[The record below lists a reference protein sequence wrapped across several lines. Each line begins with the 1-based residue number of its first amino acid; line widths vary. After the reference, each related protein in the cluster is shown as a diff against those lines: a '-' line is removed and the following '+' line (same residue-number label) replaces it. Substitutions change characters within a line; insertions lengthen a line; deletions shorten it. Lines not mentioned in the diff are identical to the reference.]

1 MFFYEYEY
9 ENGYNWKRV
18 YYNVPDAEEV
28 KDSLQRISTI
38 CREELKNMY
47 LDQSIPQ
54 SYLKYEL
61 DQIRRNKLA
70 VEIEI
75 LFESLEIGR
84 EKGYTEELY
93 IPPFSGTLTLF
104 LLRKKLGL
112 PAMNPLP
119 PHYRCDLDGYVKF
132 DEKQTGYGMNLP
144 DCKCPRC
151 GKMLK
156 KDGYDLLKYQN
167 PIYAELEIPLAPSVH
182 KIICS
187 AIAERFRRVK
197 PEKSIEYR
205 RILYTSFSKA
215 EIIGN
220 LRNIIGPVPN
230 EYEKQVLRK
239 TLKNIKENFIAWVE
253 PFSLKPGISGFAPSG
268 IVEISVSDFQMKPGI
283 SELLPAGIEEIRV
296 CDFQT
301 LVRLYCHMH
310 GNFGKP
316 KCVSN
321 LTNPLFFVTKEEL
334 ADKLLSYGVPKHE
347 VFRLGME
354 DTYIEAEWEQIYDTY
369 QIHPEMQKLCNNLVR
384 LVSTFEGIWSA
395 QLQYQEA
402 WYQIHYPK
410 EYEECSAPFREST

>member
-1 MFFYEYEY
+1 MVFYEYEY

-47 LDQSIPQ
+47 LDQSIPR

-187 AIAERFRRVK
+187 AIAERFRCVK

-220 LRNIIGPVPN
+220 LRKRIGPVPD
-230 EYEKQVLRK
+230 EYEEQILEK
-239 TLKNIKENFIAWVE
+239 TLKTMAEELTASFEKFPME
-253 PFSLKPGISGFAPSG
+253 PHISDLA
-268 IVEISVSDFQMKPGI
+268 
-283 SELLPAGIEEIRV
+283 PAGIEEMKI

-410 EYEECSAPFREST
+410 EYEECSAPLREST

>member
-187 AIAERFRRVK
+187 AIAERFRCVK

-220 LRNIIGPVPN
+220 LRKRIGPVPD
-230 EYEKQVLRK
+230 EYEEQILEK
-239 TLKNIKENFIAWVE
+239 TLKTMAEELTASFEKFPME
-253 PFSLKPGISGFAPSG
+253 PHISDLA
-268 IVEISVSDFQMKPGI
+268 
-283 SELLPAGIEEIRV
+283 PAGIEEMKI

-310 GNFGKP
+310 GNFGKA
-316 KCVSN
+316 KYVSN

>member
-151 GKMLK
+151 GKMFK

-220 LRNIIGPVPN
+220 LRKRIGPVPD
-230 EYEKQVLRK
+230 EYEEQILEK
-239 TLKNIKENFIAWVE
+239 TLKTMAEELTASFEKFPME
-253 PFSLKPGISGFAPSG
+253 PHISDLA
-268 IVEISVSDFQMKPGI
+268 
-283 SELLPAGIEEIRV
+283 PAGIEEMKI

>member
-1 MFFYEYEY
+1 MFFYEYEN

-47 LDQSIPQ
+47 LDQSIPR

-93 IPPFSGTLTLF
+93 IPPFNGTLTLF

-220 LRNIIGPVPN
+220 LRKRIGPVPD
-230 EYEKQVLRK
+230 EYEEQILEK
-239 TLKNIKENFIAWVE
+239 TLKTMAEELTASFEKFPME
-253 PFSLKPGISGFAPSG
+253 PHISDLA
-268 IVEISVSDFQMKPGI
+268 
-283 SELLPAGIEEIRV
+283 PAGIEEMKI

-354 DTYIEAEWEQIYDTY
+354 DTYIEAEWEQIYDNY

-410 EYEECSAPFREST
+410 EYEECSALFREST

>member
-1 MFFYEYEY
+1 MFFYEYEN

-47 LDQSIPQ
+47 LDQSIPR

-167 PIYAELEIPLAPSVH
+167 PI
-182 KIICS
+182 
-187 AIAERFRRVK
+187 
-197 PEKSIEYR
+197 
-205 RILYTSFSKA
+205 
-215 EIIGN
+215 
-220 LRNIIGPVPN
+220 
-230 EYEKQVLRK
+230 
-239 TLKNIKENFIAWVE
+239 
-253 PFSLKPGISGFAPSG
+253 
-268 IVEISVSDFQMKPGI
+268 
-283 SELLPAGIEEIRV
+283 
-296 CDFQT
+296 
-301 LVRLYCHMH
+301 
-310 GNFGKP
+310 
-316 KCVSN
+316 
-321 LTNPLFFVTKEEL
+321 
-334 ADKLLSYGVPKHE
+334 
-347 VFRLGME
+347 
-354 DTYIEAEWEQIYDTY
+354 
-369 QIHPEMQKLCNNLVR
+369 
-384 LVSTFEGIWSA
+384 
-395 QLQYQEA
+395 
-402 WYQIHYPK
+402 
-410 EYEECSAPFREST
+410 

>member
-1 MFFYEYEY
+1 MFFYNYEF
-9 ENGYNWKRV
+9 EGDNRKHV
-18 YYNVPDAEEV
+18 YYDVPDAEEV
-28 KDSLQRISTI
+28 KDSLHRISTI
-38 CREELKNMY
+38 CREELDNLY
-47 LDQSIPQ
+47 LDLSIPQ

-61 DQIRRNKLA
+61 DQIRKNKLA
-70 VEIEI
+70 IEVEI
-75 LFESLEIGR
+75 LFESLEIGC

-220 LRNIIGPVPN
+220 LRKRIGPVPD
-230 EYEKQVLRK
+230 EYEEQILEK
-239 TLKNIKENFIAWVE
+239 TLKTMAEELTASFEKFPME
-253 PFSLKPGISGFAPSG
+253 PHISDLA
-268 IVEISVSDFQMKPGI
+268 
-283 SELLPAGIEEIRV
+283 PAGIEEMKI

-310 GNFGKP
+310 GNFGKA
-316 KCVSN
+316 KYVSN

>member
-38 CREELKNMY
+38 CREELKYMY
-47 LDQSIPQ
+47 LDQSIPR

-167 PIYAELEIPLAPSVH
+167 PISAELDTPLAPSRH
-182 KIICS
+182 KIFCS
-187 AIAERFRRVK
+187 AIAERFRCVK
-197 PEKSIEYR
+197 PKKSIEYR

-220 LRNIIGPVPN
+220 LRKRIGPVPD
-230 EYEKQVLRK
+230 EYEEQILEK
-239 TLKNIKENFIAWVE
+239 TLKTMAEELTASFEKFPME
-253 PFSLKPGISGFAPSG
+253 PHISDLA
-268 IVEISVSDFQMKPGI
+268 
-283 SELLPAGIEEIRV
+283 PAGIEEMKI

-410 EYEECSAPFREST
+410 EYEECSALFREST

>member
-93 IPPFSGTLTLF
+93 IPPFSGTPTLF

-220 LRNIIGPVPN
+220 LRKRIGPVPD
-230 EYEKQVLRK
+230 EYEEQILEK
-239 TLKNIKENFIAWVE
+239 TLKTMAEELTASFEKFPME
-253 PFSLKPGISGFAPSG
+253 PHISDLA
-268 IVEISVSDFQMKPGI
+268 
-283 SELLPAGIEEIRV
+283 PAGIEEMKI

-410 EYEECSAPFREST
+410 EYEECSAPFQEST

>member
-215 EIIGN
+215 EIVGN
-220 LRNIIGPVPN
+220 LRKRIGPVPD
-230 EYEKQVLRK
+230 EYEEQILEK
-239 TLKNIKENFIAWVE
+239 TLKTMAEELTASFEKFPME
-253 PFSLKPGISGFAPSG
+253 PHI
-268 IVEISVSDFQMKPGI
+268 SDFP
-283 SELLPAGIEEIRV
+283 PAGIEEMKI

-310 GNFGKP
+310 GNFGKA
-316 KCVSN
+316 KYVSN

>member
-215 EIIGN
+215 EIVGN
-220 LRNIIGPVPN
+220 LRKRIGPVPD
-230 EYEKQVLRK
+230 EYEEQILEK
-239 TLKNIKENFIAWVE
+239 TLKTMAEELTASFEKFPME
-253 PFSLKPGISGFAPSG
+253 PHISDLP
-268 IVEISVSDFQMKPGI
+268 
-283 SELLPAGIEEIRV
+283 PAGIEEMKI

-310 GNFGKP
+310 GNFGKA
-316 KCVSN
+316 KYVSN

>member
-187 AIAERFRRVK
+187 AIAERFRCVK
-197 PEKSIEYR
+197 PKKSIEYR

-220 LRNIIGPVPN
+220 LRKRIGPVPD
-230 EYEKQVLRK
+230 EYEEQILEK
-239 TLKNIKENFIAWVE
+239 TLKTMAEELTASFEKFPME
-253 PFSLKPGISGFAPSG
+253 PHISDLA
-268 IVEISVSDFQMKPGI
+268 
-283 SELLPAGIEEIRV
+283 PAGIEEMKI

-310 GNFGKP
+310 GNFGKA
-316 KCVSN
+316 KYVSN

-410 EYEECSAPFREST
+410 EYEECSAPCREST

>member
-47 LDQSIPQ
+47 LDQSIPR

-75 LFESLEIGR
+75 LFESLEIGC

-220 LRNIIGPVPN
+220 LRKRIGPVPD
-230 EYEKQVLRK
+230 EYEEQILEK
-239 TLKNIKENFIAWVE
+239 TLKTMAEELTASFEKFPME
-253 PFSLKPGISGFAPSG
+253 PHISDLA
-268 IVEISVSDFQMKPGI
+268 
-283 SELLPAGIEEIRV
+283 PAGIEEMKI

-354 DTYIEAEWEQIYDTY
+354 DTYIEAEWEQIYDNY

>member
-18 YYNVPDAEEV
+18 YYNVPDAEEI

-47 LDQSIPQ
+47 LDQSIPR

-220 LRNIIGPVPN
+220 LRKRIGPVPD
-230 EYEKQVLRK
+230 EYEEQILEK
-239 TLKNIKENFIAWVE
+239 TLKTMAEELTASFEKF
-253 PFSLKPGISGFAPSG
+253 P
-268 IVEISVSDFQMKPGI
+268 MKPHI
-283 SELLPAGIEEIRV
+283 SDLAPAGIEEMKI

-310 GNFGKP
+310 GNFGKA
-316 KCVSN
+316 KYVSN

>member
-47 LDQSIPQ
+47 LDQSIPR

-75 LFESLEIGR
+75 LFESLEIGC

-220 LRNIIGPVPN
+220 LRKRIGPVPD
-230 EYEKQVLRK
+230 EYEEQILEK
-239 TLKNIKENFIAWVE
+239 TLKTMAEELTASFEKFPME
-253 PFSLKPGISGFAPSG
+253 PHISDLA
-268 IVEISVSDFQMKPGI
+268 
-283 SELLPAGIEEIRV
+283 PAGIEEMKI

-354 DTYIEAEWEQIYDTY
+354 DTYIEAEWEQIYDNY

-410 EYEECSAPFREST
+410 EYEECSALFREST

>member
-182 KIICS
+182 KIIYS

-220 LRNIIGPVPN
+220 LRKRIGPVPD
-230 EYEKQVLRK
+230 EYEEQILEK
-239 TLKNIKENFIAWVE
+239 TLKTMAEELTASFEKFPME
-253 PFSLKPGISGFAPSG
+253 PHISDLA
-268 IVEISVSDFQMKPGI
+268 
-283 SELLPAGIEEIRV
+283 PAGIEEMKI

>member
-9 ENGYNWKRV
+9 ENENGYNWKRV

-47 LDQSIPQ
+47 LDQSIPR

-220 LRNIIGPVPN
+220 LRKRIGPVPD
-230 EYEKQVLRK
+230 EYEEQILEK
-239 TLKNIKENFIAWVE
+239 TLKTMAEELTASFEKFPME
-253 PFSLKPGISGFAPSG
+253 PHISDLA
-268 IVEISVSDFQMKPGI
+268 
-283 SELLPAGIEEIRV
+283 PAGIEEMKI

-310 GNFGKP
+310 GNFGKA
-316 KCVSN
+316 KYVSN

-402 WYQIHYPK
+402 WYQIYYPK

>member
-93 IPPFSGTLTLF
+93 IPPFSGTLTMF

-220 LRNIIGPVPN
+220 LRKRIGPVPD
-230 EYEKQVLRK
+230 EYEEQILEK
-239 TLKNIKENFIAWVE
+239 TLKTMAEELTASFEKFPME
-253 PFSLKPGISGFAPSG
+253 PHISDL
-268 IVEISVSDFQMKPGI
+268 V
-283 SELLPAGIEEIRV
+283 PAGIEEMKI

-310 GNFGKP
+310 GNFGKA

-410 EYEECSAPFREST
+410 EYEECSDPFREST

>member
-220 LRNIIGPVPN
+220 LRKRIGPVPD
-230 EYEKQVLRK
+230 EYEEQILEK
-239 TLKNIKENFIAWVE
+239 TLKTMAEELTASFEKFPME
-253 PFSLKPGISGFAPSG
+253 PHISDLA
-268 IVEISVSDFQMKPGI
+268 
-283 SELLPAGIEEIRV
+283 PAGIEEMKI

-310 GNFGKP
+310 GNFGKA
-316 KCVSN
+316 KYVSN

-354 DTYIEAEWEQIYDTY
+354 DTYIEAEWEQIYETY

>member
-75 LFESLEIGR
+75 LFESLEIGC

-220 LRNIIGPVPN
+220 LRKRIGPVPD
-230 EYEKQVLRK
+230 EYEEQILEK
-239 TLKNIKENFIAWVE
+239 TLKTMAEELTASFEKFPME
-253 PFSLKPGISGFAPSG
+253 PHISDLA
-268 IVEISVSDFQMKPGI
+268 
-283 SELLPAGIEEIRV
+283 PAGIEEMKI

-310 GNFGKP
+310 GNFGKA
-316 KCVSN
+316 KYVSN

-369 QIHPEMQKLCNNLVR
+369 QIPPAMQKLCNNLVR

>member
-205 RILYTSFSKA
+205 RILYTSFSNA

-220 LRNIIGPVPN
+220 LRKRIGPVPD
-230 EYEKQVLRK
+230 EYEEQILEK
-239 TLKNIKENFIAWVE
+239 TLKTMAEELTASFEKFPME
-253 PFSLKPGISGFAPSG
+253 PHISDLA
-268 IVEISVSDFQMKPGI
+268 
-283 SELLPAGIEEIRV
+283 PAGIEEMKI

-369 QIHPEMQKLCNNLVR
+369 QIPPAMQKLCNNLVR

>member
-1 MFFYEYEY
+1 MFFYEYEN

-47 LDQSIPQ
+47 LDQSIPR

-220 LRNIIGPVPN
+220 LRKRIGPVPD
-230 EYEKQVLRK
+230 EYEEQILEK
-239 TLKNIKENFIAWVE
+239 TLKTMAEELTASFEKFPME
-253 PFSLKPGISGFAPSG
+253 PHISDLA
-268 IVEISVSDFQMKPGI
+268 
-283 SELLPAGIEEIRV
+283 PAGIEEMKI

-410 EYEECSAPFREST
+410 EYEECSALFREST

>member
-47 LDQSIPQ
+47 LDQSIPR

-220 LRNIIGPVPN
+220 LRKRIGPVPD
-230 EYEKQVLRK
+230 EYEEQILEK
-239 TLKNIKENFIAWVE
+239 TLKTMAEELTASFEKFPME
-253 PFSLKPGISGFAPSG
+253 PHISDLA
-268 IVEISVSDFQMKPGI
+268 
-283 SELLPAGIEEIRV
+283 PAGIEEMKI

-321 LTNPLFFVTKEEL
+321 LTNPLFFLTKEEL

>member
-1 MFFYEYEY
+1 MFFYEYEN

-75 LFESLEIGR
+75 LFESLEIGC
-84 EKGYTEELY
+84 EKDYTEELY

-220 LRNIIGPVPN
+220 LRKRIGPVPD
-230 EYEKQVLRK
+230 EYEEQILEK
-239 TLKNIKENFIAWVE
+239 TLKTMAEELTASFEKFPME
-253 PFSLKPGISGFAPSG
+253 PHISDLA
-268 IVEISVSDFQMKPGI
+268 
-283 SELLPAGIEEIRV
+283 PAGIEEMKI

-310 GNFGKP
+310 GNFGKA
-316 KCVSN
+316 KYVSN

-369 QIHPEMQKLCNNLVR
+369 QIPPAMQKLCNNLVR

>member
-1 MFFYEYEY
+1 
-9 ENGYNWKRV
+9 
-18 YYNVPDAEEV
+18 
-28 KDSLQRISTI
+28 
-38 CREELKNMY
+38 
-47 LDQSIPQ
+47 
-54 SYLKYEL
+54 
-61 DQIRRNKLA
+61 
-70 VEIEI
+70 
-75 LFESLEIGR
+75 
-84 EKGYTEELY
+84 
-93 IPPFSGTLTLF
+93 
-104 LLRKKLGL
+104 
-112 PAMNPLP
+112 MNPLP
-119 PHYRCDLDGYVKF
+119 PHYSCDLDGYVKF

-220 LRNIIGPVPN
+220 LRKRIGPVPD
-230 EYEKQVLRK
+230 EYEEQILEK
-239 TLKNIKENFIAWVE
+239 TLKTMAEELTASFEKFPME
-253 PFSLKPGISGFAPSG
+253 PHISDLA
-268 IVEISVSDFQMKPGI
+268 
-283 SELLPAGIEEIRV
+283 PAGIEEMKI

-310 GNFGKP
+310 GNFGKA
-316 KCVSN
+316 KYVSN

-347 VFRLGME
+347 VFRLGTG
-354 DTYIEAEWEQIYDTY
+354 DTYIEAEWEKIYDTY
-369 QIHPEMQKLCNNLVR
+369 QIPPEMQKLCNNLVR
-384 LVSTFEGIWSA
+384 LVSIFEGIWSA

>member
-1 MFFYEYEY
+1 MFFYEYEN

-187 AIAERFRRVK
+187 AIAERFRCVK
-197 PEKSIEYR
+197 PKKSIEYR

-220 LRNIIGPVPN
+220 LRKRIGPVPD
-230 EYEKQVLRK
+230 EYEEQILEK
-239 TLKNIKENFIAWVE
+239 TLKTMAEELTASFEKFPME
-253 PFSLKPGISGFAPSG
+253 PHISDLA
-268 IVEISVSDFQMKPGI
+268 
-283 SELLPAGIEEIRV
+283 PAGIEEMKI

-310 GNFGKP
+310 GNFGKA
-316 KCVSN
+316 KYVSN

>member
-119 PHYRCDLDGYVKF
+119 PHYICDLDGYVKF

-220 LRNIIGPVPN
+220 LRKRIGPVPD
-230 EYEKQVLRK
+230 EYEEQILEK
-239 TLKNIKENFIAWVE
+239 TLKTMAEDLTASFEKFPME
-253 PFSLKPGISGFAPSG
+253 PHISDLA
-268 IVEISVSDFQMKPGI
+268 
-283 SELLPAGIEEIRV
+283 PAGIEEMKI

-310 GNFGKP
+310 GNFGKA
-316 KCVSN
+316 KYVSN

-369 QIHPEMQKLCNNLVR
+369 QIPPAMQKLCNNLVR

>member
-1 MFFYEYEY
+1 MFFYEYEN

-187 AIAERFRRVK
+187 AIAERFRCVK
-197 PEKSIEYR
+197 PKKSIEYR

-220 LRNIIGPVPN
+220 LRKRIGPVPD
-230 EYEKQVLRK
+230 EYEEQILEK
-239 TLKNIKENFIAWVE
+239 TLKTMAEELTASFEKFPME
-253 PFSLKPGISGFAPSG
+253 PHISDLA
-268 IVEISVSDFQMKPGI
+268 
-283 SELLPAGIEEIRV
+283 PAGIEEMKI

-301 LVRLYCHMH
+301 LVRLYCRMH
-310 GNFGKP
+310 GNFGKA
-316 KCVSN
+316 KYVSN

>member
-1 MFFYEYEY
+1 MFFYEYKY

-47 LDQSIPQ
+47 LDQSIPK

-187 AIAERFRRVK
+187 AIAERFRCVK

-220 LRNIIGPVPN
+220 LRKRIGPVPD
-230 EYEKQVLRK
+230 EYEEQILEK
-239 TLKNIKENFIAWVE
+239 TLKTMAEELTASFEKFPME
-253 PFSLKPGISGFAPSG
+253 PHISDLA
-268 IVEISVSDFQMKPGI
+268 
-283 SELLPAGIEEIRV
+283 PAGIEEMKI

-310 GNFGKP
+310 GNFGKA
-316 KCVSN
+316 KYVSN

-369 QIHPEMQKLCNNLVR
+369 QIPPAMQKLCNNLVR

>member
-18 YYNVPDAEEV
+18 YYNVPDAEEF

-220 LRNIIGPVPN
+220 LRKRIGPVPD
-230 EYEKQVLRK
+230 EYEEQILEK
-239 TLKNIKENFIAWVE
+239 TLKTMAEELTASFEKFPME
-253 PFSLKPGISGFAPSG
+253 PHISDLA
-268 IVEISVSDFQMKPGI
+268 
-283 SELLPAGIEEIRV
+283 PAGIEEMKI

>member
-47 LDQSIPQ
+47 LDQSIPR

-187 AIAERFRRVK
+187 AIAERFRCVK
-197 PEKSIEYR
+197 PKKSIEYR

-220 LRNIIGPVPN
+220 LRKRIGPVPD
-230 EYEKQVLRK
+230 EYEEQILEK
-239 TLKNIKENFIAWVE
+239 TLKTMAEELTASFEKFPME
-253 PFSLKPGISGFAPSG
+253 PHISDLA
-268 IVEISVSDFQMKPGI
+268 
-283 SELLPAGIEEIRV
+283 PAGIEEMKI

-410 EYEECSAPFREST
+410 EYEECSALFREST

>member
-1 MFFYEYEY
+1 MFFYEYEN

-47 LDQSIPQ
+47 LDQSIPR

-220 LRNIIGPVPN
+220 LRKRIGPVPD
-230 EYEKQVLRK
+230 EYEEQILEK
-239 TLKNIKENFIAWVE
+239 TLKTMAEELTASFEKFPME
-253 PFSLKPGISGFAPSG
+253 PHISDLA
-268 IVEISVSDFQMKPGI
+268 
-283 SELLPAGIEEIRV
+283 PAGIEEMKI

-402 WYQIHYPK
+402 WY
-410 EYEECSAPFREST
+410 

>member
-9 ENGYNWKRV
+9 ENENGYNWKRV

-47 LDQSIPQ
+47 LDQSIPR

-220 LRNIIGPVPN
+220 LRKRIGPVPD
-230 EYEKQVLRK
+230 EYEEQILEK
-239 TLKNIKENFIAWVE
+239 TLKTMAEELTASFEKFPME
-253 PFSLKPGISGFAPSG
+253 PHISDLA
-268 IVEISVSDFQMKPGI
+268 
-283 SELLPAGIEEIRV
+283 PAGIEEMKI

-310 GNFGKP
+310 GNFGKA
-316 KCVSN
+316 KYVSN

-402 WYQIHYPK
+402 WYQIYYPK
-410 EYEECSAPFREST
+410 EYEECSAPFLEST

>member
-1 MFFYEYEY
+1 MVFYEYEY

-220 LRNIIGPVPN
+220 LRKRIGPVPD
-230 EYEKQVLRK
+230 EYEEQILEK
-239 TLKNIKENFIAWVE
+239 TLKTMAEELTASFEKFPME
-253 PFSLKPGISGFAPSG
+253 PHISDLA
-268 IVEISVSDFQMKPGI
+268 
-283 SELLPAGIEEIRV
+283 PAGIEEMKI

-410 EYEECSAPFREST
+410 EYEECSAPLREST

>member
-205 RILYTSFSKA
+205 RILYTSFRKA

-220 LRNIIGPVPN
+220 LRKRIGPVPD
-230 EYEKQVLRK
+230 EYEEQILEK
-239 TLKNIKENFIAWVE
+239 TLKTMAEELTASFEKFPME
-253 PFSLKPGISGFAPSG
+253 PHISDLA
-268 IVEISVSDFQMKPGI
+268 
-283 SELLPAGIEEIRV
+283 PAGIEEMKI

>member
-220 LRNIIGPVPN
+220 LRKRIGPVPD
-230 EYEKQVLRK
+230 EYEEQILEK
-239 TLKNIKENFIAWVE
+239 TLKTMAEELTASFEKFLME
-253 PFSLKPGISGFAPSG
+253 PHISDLA
-268 IVEISVSDFQMKPGI
+268 
-283 SELLPAGIEEIRV
+283 PAGIEEMKI

-310 GNFGKP
+310 GNFGKA
-316 KCVSN
+316 KYVSN

-369 QIHPEMQKLCNNLVR
+369 QIPPAMQKLCNNLVR

>member
-75 LFESLEIGR
+75 LFESLEIGC
-84 EKGYTEELY
+84 EKDYTEELY

-205 RILYTSFSKA
+205 RILYTCFSKA

-220 LRNIIGPVPN
+220 LRKRIGPVPD
-230 EYEKQVLRK
+230 EYEEQILEK
-239 TLKNIKENFIAWVE
+239 TLKTMAEELTASFEKFPME
-253 PFSLKPGISGFAPSG
+253 PHISDLA
-268 IVEISVSDFQMKPGI
+268 
-283 SELLPAGIEEIRV
+283 PAGIEEMKI

-310 GNFGKP
+310 GNFGKA
-316 KCVSN
+316 KYVSN

-369 QIHPEMQKLCNNLVR
+369 QIPPAMQKLCNNLVR

>member
-1 MFFYEYEY
+1 
-9 ENGYNWKRV
+9 
-18 YYNVPDAEEV
+18 
-28 KDSLQRISTI
+28 
-38 CREELKNMY
+38 MY
-47 LDQSIPQ
+47 LDQSIPR

-220 LRNIIGPVPN
+220 LRKRIGPVPD
-230 EYEKQVLRK
+230 EYEEQILEK
-239 TLKNIKENFIAWVE
+239 TLKTMAEELTASFEKFPME
-253 PFSLKPGISGFAPSG
+253 PHISDLA
-268 IVEISVSDFQMKPGI
+268 
-283 SELLPAGIEEIRV
+283 PAGIEEMKI

>member
-1 MFFYEYEY
+1 MFFYEYEN

-47 LDQSIPQ
+47 LDQSIPR

-220 LRNIIGPVPN
+220 LRKRIGPVPD
-230 EYEKQVLRK
+230 EYEEQILEK
-239 TLKNIKENFIAWVE
+239 TLKTMAEELTASFEKFPME
-253 PFSLKPGISGFAPSG
+253 PHISDLA
-268 IVEISVSDFQMKPGI
+268 
-283 SELLPAGIEEIRV
+283 PAGIEEMKI